1 MFVIANRP
9 LNSRGLTMFP
19 SRFAFKSSPFLI
31 GDAIDDVSA
40 VIVGDGDIDVFM
52 CDTSV

>member
-1 MFVIANRP
+1 
-9 LNSRGLTMFP
+9 MFP
-19 SRFAFKSSPFLI
+19 SRFAFKSSPFLS